1 MKQAVVAKKEEEE
14 ISTFNR
20 VHEFIF
26 GPTPVPPQVRMDE
39 IEKRTRDLR
48 KTIERDH
55 DDKTWEVE
63 QVQKR
68 LNAAALKGDESVVRQ
83 HAITFVEAD
92 KQRRMAGARLK
103 KVDTAMNRMSEI
115 RVSGETDKNL
125 IDFMQCSNE
134 LLAKSTNPAAV
145 KNTTARFLAQK
156 QARSLCKE
164 MVDDAME
171 SSEDEEANDETNE
184 AVEALVQRSME
195 TSAMNLLSKMPTII
209 VNSPN
214 NNNKNKN
221 PANTASQI
229 QQYLDKK

>member
-1 MKQAVVAKKEEEE
+1 MKQAATVEVKEEV
-14 ISTFNR
+14 STFNR

-26 GPTPVPPQVRMDE
+26 GPTPIPPQVRMDE
-39 IEKRTRDLR
+39 IEKRTRVLR

-68 LNAAALKGDESVVRQ
+68 LNTAALKGDESVVRQ

-103 KVDTAMNRMSEI
+103 KVDVAMNRMSEI

-134 LLAKSTNPAAV
+134 LLAKSTNPTAV
-145 KNTTARFLAQK
+145 RNTTARFLAQK
-156 QARSLCKE
+156 QARSLCNE
-164 MVDDAME
+164 LVDEAME
-171 SSEDEEANDETNE
+171 SSEDEEANEEANE
-184 AVEALVQRSME
+184 AVDALVQRSME

-209 VNSPN
+209 VNNPN
-214 NNNKNKN
+214 NNSNKNKN
-221 PANTASQI
+221 AATTASQI